1 MKPLNAQAA
10 LPQQGVARRSI
21 GSDAVSDGGA
31 ALPWI
36 EGSGPFAPNSTLPS
50 YTPRALQ
57 DGMLEVSVYDR
68 LEEVRDEWLEMEA
81 SALATPYQQYRFI
94 EAWNETLNA
103 KGQTEIRIVI
113 GRDSA
118 GTPLMILPLGV
129 QISRVIPFKPST
141 GLVWLG
147 DKHVNYNQG
156 LFAPELLEH
165 WNKAAWQ
172 RVLTDILDII
182 EPDHVCL
189 LNQPVSIHGHANPL
203 LAVTHRA
210 SPSQA
215 FAANIDGAPEAVL
228 SRLRNRMSRKKIRR
242 KIRRLEEVAG
252 QVHLIHAATTAEIAE
267 TLDTMKRQRFVR
279 RGSMG
284 VPAEQ
289 HLAFL
294 RHAADPGNRGIAP
307 PIEIFALKAGEET
320 VATFGCAV
328 HAGRASGMFISVDV
342 ERFADA
348 SPGDLILSE
357 AIAAFCAR
365 GFHTF
370 DLGIGEFEYKRRWC
384 DGKQDLF
391 DVVSGHRSRI
401 GASAATAI
409 RHWLDCKSYVKSRP
423 RLHRFLGRMQS
434 MWPGS
439 DGS

>member
-10 LPQQGVARRSI
+10 LPQQGVARGPI
-21 GSDAVSDGGA
+21 GSGAVFDGGG

-36 EGSGPFAPNSTLPS
+36 AGSGPFAPANALPS

-57 DGMLEVSVYDR
+57 DGMLEITVYDR
-68 LEEVRDEWLEMEA
+68 LDDVRAEWLEMEA

-94 EAWNETLNA
+94 EAWNETLNT
-103 KGQTEIRIVI
+103 KGQTEVRIVV

-118 GTPLMILPLGV
+118 GTPLMILPLGI
-129 QISRVIPFKPST
+129 QISGAIPFKRSA

-165 WNKAAWQ
+165 WNKTAWQ

-215 FAANIDGAPEAVL
+215 YAANIDGAPEAVL

-242 KIRRLEEVAG
+242 KIRRLEECAG
-252 QVHLIHAATTAEIAE
+252 PVRLMRAETSAEITA
-267 TLDTMKRQRFVR
+267 TLDTMKRQRLLR

-284 VPAEQ
+284 VPAER

-294 RHAADPGNRGIAP
+294 RRAADPGTAGITAP
-307 PIEIFALKAGEET
+307 VEIFALKAGDET

-328 HAGRASGMFISVDV
+328 HAGRASGMFISVDC
-342 ERFADA
+342 ERFADT

-357 AIAAFCAR
+357 AIAVFCAR

-384 DGKQDLF
+384 DRKHDLF
-391 DVVSGHRSRI
+391 DVVSGHRSRT
-401 GASAATAI
+401 GASAAAVI
-409 RHWLDCKSYVKSRP
+409 RRWLDCKSYVKSRP
-423 RLHRFLGRMQS
+423 GLHRFLRRVGAV
-434 MWPGS
+434 WLY
-439 DGS
+439 